1 MPNFN
6 IYTTK
11 ASEAVQAAHDMALE
25 RKNSNMDTYHLLLAM
40 LDQKDGYVPMILKKL
55 GVDTNQLKMDL
66 QNKIASLP
74 SVSGNYQL
82 GLSYQLNSVLQRAEQ
97 IMKEM

>member
-25 RKNSNMDTYHLLLAM
+25 KKNSNMDTYHLLLAM
-40 LDQKDGYVPMILKKL
+40 LDQDDGYVPMILKKL
-55 GVDTNQLKMDL
+55 DIDTKQLKLDL
-66 QNKIASLP
+66 QSKIANLP
-74 SVSGNYQL
+74 SVNGNYQ
-82 GLSYQLNSVLQRAEQ
+82 
-97 IMKEM
+97 I